1 MSNDLRPDV
10 SSLLTGERCNRLRD
24 VFDRV
29 LDLPEAERGQWI
41 EMEIPDPDDRAAL
54 RLLLGA
60 EAGHGPLDM
69 PSTERILR
77 IGAEPELEADG
88 LVGQRIGAFRLMR
101 LLGQGG
107 MAAVF
112 LAEREGAEF
121 RQQVAVKLLR
131 RGLYS
136 AVEQRLFRRE
146 QQALAALSHPNI
158 AHLIDGGVSEA
169 GIPFLILEFVD
180 GSPLTQFAAE
190 KALGL
195 PERLRLFVVVC
206 RAVAAAHRQL
216 IVHRDI
222 KPSNILV
229 DTGGHVKLLD
239 FGIAKLLTEEDD
251 GATRAGLGA
260 LTPGY
265 AAPEQYAGDAIT
277 TATDVFALGVL
288 LQELLLG
295 GRAPDGDTDARRP
308 SSLLQGDATIA
319 WPLPIPRASLVA
331 ALKGDLDNIVL
342 KAQASEPERRYA
354 SASELADDVERH
366 LDAKPVSAHPPSGWY
381 RTRKFVRRHRGSV
394 ALSAAFAI
402 GVLASLGIAVWQ
414 AKVARAEAANARAEA
429 QRANTTRDFIEDLF
443 EPVRDQV
450 AEGRM
455 PSLRDL
461 VDTGAAQL
469 DSTSDL
475 APAQRVDLLMMFAR
489 LQQYLA
495 EPGRSLELAE
505 QAHVL
510 AETSL
515 SADSPLM
522 LQALLTLGRVR
533 QRNGDL
539 EGAEPLLREVER
551 RYQAAGI
558 RGPPLI
564 ELFAILSSLE
574 NERGRPQASLR
585 YAEREFAARLAH
597 FGEDDPGMASGYNNL
612 GYALEAV
619 GRFDEAIDAYEKCLE
634 LDDRGRDPRSLERTL
649 PLGNLAQAEFNAGRL
664 TSARRHFEQSLAI
677 HAEVALE
684 KPTRTHLGQLG
695 MLAATE
701 QSLGELERA
710 TAVASTYQALAMLTP
725 PNQNDR
731 AIAQRQIAA
740 LAFEHGRLQDARN
753 GLDSLEALTEPLS
766 PLSRK
771 RSLSVRDLQRAELA
785 LLDSHADQ
793 AAVLAQRAVE
803 VMKLGM
809 YPPFPLPYGQA
820 LLAQACSTSRVPA
833 CAGDTY
839 AVAAEALAKP
849 NYRDHPTMLGA
860 HVALARTELGR
871 GDVETAV
878 VRLRSAAAAAIERG
892 VIVGSPRV
900 AQVRIWLAVA
910 LARKG
915 DCTGAA
921 QALAAASTADSEW
934 PDHPLIAEGH
944 TAYRTSN
951 ACLPPASPS
960 ITTPS
965 I

>member
-29 LDLPEAERGQWI
+29 LELAETERGQWI
-41 EMEIPDPDDRAAL
+41 DAEVSDPDDRAAL

-88 LVGQRIGAFRLMR
+88 LVGQRIGAFRLVR

-112 LAEREGAEF
+112 LGERDGAGF

-169 GIPFLILEFVD
+169 GIPFLVLEFVD
-180 GSPLTQFAAE
+180 GVPITQFAAE
-190 KALGL
+190 NALGL

-229 DTGGHVKLLD
+229 DTDGQVKLLD

-251 GATRAGLGA
+251 GATRTGFGA

-277 TATDVFALGVL
+277 TATDVFTLGVVM
-288 LQELLLG
+288 QELLLG
-295 GRAPDGDTDARRP
+295 GRAPDGDTEARRP

-414 AKVARAEAANARAEA
+414 AKVARTEAANARAEA

-495 EPGRSLELAE
+495 ETERSLELAE
-505 QAHVL
+505 RAHAL
-510 AETSL
+510 ADEAL
-515 SADSPLM
+515 PADSPVA
-522 LQALLTLGRVR
+522 LQALFALGRAR
-533 QRNGDL
+533 LRSSDL
-539 EGAEPLLREVER
+539 LGAEPLLRETER
-551 RYQAAGI
+551 RYLAAGVD
-558 RGPPLI
+558 GPDLI
-564 ELFAILSSLE
+564 ELFAIMASLE
-574 NERGRPQASLR
+574 NERGRPEESLR
-585 YAEREFAARLAH
+585 YAERELAARRAH
-597 FGEDDPGMASGYNNL
+597 FGDDDAGMASGYNNL

-619 GRFDEAIDAYEKCLE
+619 GRFEDAIDAYQRALE
-634 LDDRGRDPRSLERTL
+634 LDDRGRDPRSLQRTY

-664 TSARRHFEQSLAI
+664 LSARARFEQSLAI
-677 HAEVALE
+677 HAEVGLD
-684 KPTRTHLGQLG
+684 KPSRTHLGQLA
-695 MLAATE
+695 MLAATDMA
-701 QSLGELERA
+701 LGDLARA
-710 TAVASTYQALAMLTP
+710 RDSASRYHTLAQLTP
-725 PNQNDR
+725 PTDSDR
-731 AIAQRQIAA
+731 AIAQRHLAMLAFEEGRLADARAGFNLIAA
-740 LAFEHGRLQDARN
+740 LVDPLQPLPRLRGLGR
-753 GLDSLEALTEPLS
+753 
-766 PLSRK
+766 
-771 RSLSVRDLQRAELA
+771 RDLHMAELA
-785 LLDSHADQ
+785 LLEGRPDD
-793 AAVLAQRAVE
+793 AATLARGGVDA
-803 VMKLGM
+803 MDRGM
-809 YPPFPLPYGQA
+809 YPPFPRPYGQA
-820 LLAQACSTSRVPA
+820 LLALACATSRVPA
-833 CAGDTY
+833 CAGETY
-839 AVAAEALAKP
+839 AVAVEALAQP
-849 NYRDHPTMLGA
+849 NFRDHPAMLGA
-860 HVALARTELGR
+860 QVALARVELELG
-871 GDVETAV
+871 DVD
-878 VRLRSAAAAAIERG
+878 AAIDRLQSSIRAAIG
-892 VIVGSPRV
+892 RDVVASSPRL
-900 AQVRIWLAVA
+900 AQANGWLAVA
-910 LARKG
+910 MARRN
-915 DCTGAA
+915 DCAGVA
-921 QALAAASTADSEW
+921 QALANAKVADTHW
-934 PDHPLIAEGH
+934 PDHPLVTEALSTLRSQAACAVVDV
-944 TAYRTSN
+944 TA
-951 ACLPPASPS
+951 P
-960 ITTPS
+960 
-965 I
+965 